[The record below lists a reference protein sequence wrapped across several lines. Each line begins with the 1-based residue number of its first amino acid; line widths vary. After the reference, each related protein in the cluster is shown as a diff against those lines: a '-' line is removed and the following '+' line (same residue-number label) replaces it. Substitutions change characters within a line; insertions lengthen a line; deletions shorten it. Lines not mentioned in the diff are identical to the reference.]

1 MPTDKKIT
9 GRDAAFEALLRMEK
23 DKAYSNLTLDSV
35 LRDMGDNRERQFAS
49 ALFYGVLER
58 KVTLDRV
65 IGHYVKKG
73 AASLDAEVLI
83 ALELGVYQLLYMD
96 SIPNRAAVG
105 ESVELCK
112 RSRKKSASGLVNGV
126 LRAFL
131 RDGKKFPESQNA
143 GRLDKL
149 SVETAMPKW
158 ILSMW
163 SKQYGPDT
171 AEALARACFGRPP
184 MQLRVN
190 TVLSSVDE
198 VAKQLTASGANVT
211 PHALVPDCLTVK
223 SLGSVGENTA
233 VRAGLCYVQDAAS
246 QLCARA
252 VDPKPGERIF
262 DLCSAP
268 GSKSFTMAQL
278 MENKGEICAFDLHSS
293 RVKLITDGAVR
304 LGLTIIKGAQGDAAK
319 YNEKLGKADRV
330 LCDVPCAGLGVI
342 RRKPEIRLKSESD
355 LRALPVIQQKILT
368 TAADYVKP
376 GGVLVYSTCSLNKEE
391 NDRII
396 EAFLASRSD
405 FVPDPLPEIFSGLTD
420 EGYKVTLMPHR
431 GDYDGFFIARL
442 RRTNEERI
450 MKNE

>member
-1 MPTDKKIT
+1 MPEKLT

-58 KVTLDRV
+58 KVTLDRI
-65 IGHYVKKG
+65 IGHYVRKG
-73 AASLDAEVLI
+73 ASSLDAEVLI
-83 ALELGVYQLLYMD
+83 ALELGIYQLLYMD
-96 SIPNRAAVG
+96 SIPDRAAVG

-131 RDGKKFPESQNA
+131 RDGKKLPEPKNA

-149 SVETAMPKW
+149 SLETAMPKW

-163 SKQYGPDT
+163 SKQYGADT
-171 AEALARACFGRPP
+171 AEALARACLGRPP

-190 TVLSSVDE
+190 TVLSSADE
-198 VAKQLTASGANVT
+198 VTRQLTAAGAEVK
-211 PHALVPDCLTVK
+211 PHPLLPDCLTVRN
-223 SLGSVGENTA
+223 LGSVGENPA

-252 VDPKPGERIF
+252 VDPRPGERVF

-293 RVKLITDGAVR
+293 RVKLITDGAAR
-304 LGLTIIKGAQGDAAK
+304 LGLTAIKGARGDATR
-319 YNEKLGKADRV
+319 YNEKLGLADRV

-342 RRKPEIRLKSESD
+342 RRKPEIRLKPQEE
-355 LRALPVIQQKILT
+355 LRALPDIQLKILT

-391 NDRII
+391 NDRIA
-396 EAFLASRSD
+396 EAFLAARPD

-420 EGYKVTLMPHR
+420 EGFKVTLMPHK
-431 GDYDGFFIARL
+431 GDYDGFFIARM
-442 RRTNEERI
+442 RR
-450 MKNE
+450 KA